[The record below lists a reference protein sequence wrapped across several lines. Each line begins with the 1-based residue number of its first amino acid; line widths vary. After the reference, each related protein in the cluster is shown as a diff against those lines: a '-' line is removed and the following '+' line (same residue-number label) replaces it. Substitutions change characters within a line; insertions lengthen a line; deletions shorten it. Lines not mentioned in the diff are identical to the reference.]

1 MNRISR
7 NFWALVAAT
16 VLAAGL
22 LSTGASMP
30 PSPFAGVLTAVAA
43 TAAVTSLAL
52 AGRILV
58 VVSRSRTGAGTGRR
72 RQRRARLPVSPG
84 LRPTVWRRRT

>member
-22 LSTGASMP
+22 LSTGVSMP
-30 PSPFAGVLTAVAA
+30 PSHFAGVLTAVAA
-43 TAAVTSLAL
+43 TAAVISLAL

-58 VVSRSRTGAGTGRR
+58 VVSRSRAVVRTGRR
-72 RQRRARLPVSPG
+72 RQRRLRRPVSPG
-84 LRPTVWRRRT
+84 

>member
-22 LSTGASMP
+22 LSTGVSMP
-30 PSPFAGVLTAVAA
+30 ASPFAGVLTAVAA

-58 VVSRSRTGAGTGRR
+58 VVSRSKRVARTRDSRQRSRRPVRPRWGRR
-72 RQRRARLPVSPG
+72 
-84 LRPTVWRRRT
+84 PT